1 MNFIYDILVNFN
13 EDLYDFYEWNTDDNV
28 THIRKIPLFRISTAN
43 LKQIKDYNVIVD
55 LDFLKKIENKA
66 EKFTSRDVEK
76 ISYAALFSDLNDVV
90 ALKFNEKGNN
100 IGISKLL
107 IDESE
112 DVLEVV
118 SRCSESKVDFEILKK
133 KNKNDFKTRTQT
145 EQKKYLSNSLN
156 RLEKNKDVEKLK
168 YLYFECFN
176 EKQNSIKIIVD
187 KLKQAINEEKNLKVM
202 YDFFKLISIN

>member
-13 EDLYDFYEWNTDDNV
+13 DDLYDFYEWNTDDNV
-28 THIRKIPLFRISTAN
+28 THIRKIPLFRVSTDT
-43 LKQIKDYNVIVD
+43 LEQIKNYNVKID

-76 ISYAALFSDLNDVV
+76 ISYAVLFSDSNDVI
-90 ALKFNEKGNN
+90 ALKYNEKGNN

-107 IDESE
+107 IDECE
-112 DVLEVV
+112 DVLDVV
-118 SRCSESKVDFEILKK
+118 SRCSEIKINFETLMK
-133 KNKNDFKTRTQT
+133 KNKNNFKTRHQI
-145 EQKKYLSNSLN
+145 EKSNYLNKSLKK
-156 RLEKNKDVEKLK
+156 LEKNKDIEKLR

-176 EKQNSIKIIVD
+176 EKQDEIDIIIN
-187 KLKQAINEEKNLKVM
+187 KLKQAINNEKLEQTM